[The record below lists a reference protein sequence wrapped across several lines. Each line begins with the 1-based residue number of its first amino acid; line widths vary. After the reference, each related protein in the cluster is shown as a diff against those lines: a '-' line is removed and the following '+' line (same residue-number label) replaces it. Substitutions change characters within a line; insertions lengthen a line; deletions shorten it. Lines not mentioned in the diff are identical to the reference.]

1 LLRRAVVALLDLHSR
16 FSAPTLLYF
25 AGSLWKGARLS
36 GTDAGPTHT
45 ITGLITKPKGA
56 GPFPAVV
63 LLPTCEGLQPHVTK
77 VWPEYLTRLG
87 YATVT
92 VDSLGPRGLR
102 RCAIEL
108 VRDSPALTRDAYGAL
123 VYLASLAF
131 VDKDRIGVMGFSMGA
146 LTINYFAGRHIR
158 LSSGLTFK
166 AAVCLYGACF
176 ALRPSPGMIP
186 LTIIVGNRDKEMI
199 VSSCSAV
206 PNHPSIR
213 VHVLPD
219 TYHAFDRPEITTI
232 RYDFVGSP
240 MLYSAAAT
248 RAAQEITKEFFAQHL
263 GR

>member
-1 LLRRAVVALLDLHSR
+1 
-16 FSAPTLLYF
+16 
-25 AGSLWKGARLS
+25 
-36 GTDAGPTHT
+36 
-45 ITGLITKPKGA
+45 
-56 GPFPAVV
+56 VV

-102 RCAIEL
+102 RCTIEL

-123 VYLASLAF
+123 AYLASLAF
-131 VDKDRIGVMGFSMGA
+131 V
-146 LTINYFAGRHIR
+146 R
-158 LSSGLTFK
+158 LPSGLTFK
-166 AAVCLYGACF
+166 AAVSLYGACF

-186 LTIIVGNRDKEMI
+186 LTIIVGNKDKEMI

-219 TYHAFDRPEITTI
+219 TYHAFDRPEITTL
-232 RYDFVGSP
+232 RYDFAGSP

-263 GR
+263 GQ